1 MMRVARTG
9 FTLALLASL
18 LTSTTG
24 CSGRAAQGPG
34 TASSNKG
41 PTAGVKPSNSVPQTD
56 AQGAPNYANAA
67 NWLAIPSG
75 SAKGVDVFYLSDTTY
90 SKPASSSP
98 DVGPIDDPAMKAG
111 AQAKFTTT
119 ASVFKPVANIYAPYN
134 RQVDAKF
141 KSTLPIS
148 QQLKLEAGIPTSDAV
163 SAFTYYLEHLN
174 GGRPFI
180 LAGHSQGSNLIAN
193 ILSGYMRQNPT
204 LYGRMVA
211 AYVIGYSITGD
222 YLSENPQLKF
232 AHGPD
237 DTGAIISYNTEATV
251 MHAQN
256 PVTMPGG
263 VAINPI
269 TWTTSEQAAAASQNL
284 GGIAVDPKT
293 GGAAVDGAGN
303 PVKTEHYADATVNK
317 QRGVVI
323 CSTADPSQLAPGN
336 SALQAGIYHGY
347 DYPLYYFDIQAN
359 AANRIKHYLANR

>member
-1 MMRVARTG
+1 
-9 FTLALLASL
+9 
-18 LTSTTG
+18 
-24 CSGRAAQGPG
+24 
-34 TASSNKG
+34 
-41 PTAGVKPSNSVPQTD
+41 
-56 AQGAPNYANAA
+56 
-67 NWLAIPSG
+67 
-75 SAKGVDVFYLSDTTY
+75 
-90 SKPASSSP
+90 
-98 DVGPIDDPAMKAG
+98 MKAG

-148 QQLKLEAGIPTSDAV
+148 QQLKLEAGSPTSDAV

-174 GGRPFI
+174 AGRPFI

-193 ILSGYMRQNPT
+193 ILSGYMKARPE
-204 LYGRMVA
+204 LYKRMVA

-222 YLSENPQLKF
+222 YLNANPQLKF

-237 DTGAIISYNTEATV
+237 DTGVIISYNTEAPV
-251 MHAQN
+251 MHATN

-263 VAINPI
+263 VPINPI
-269 TWTTSEQAAAASQNL
+269 TWTTSETAAAASQNL

-303 PVKTEHYADATVNK
+303 PVKTTHYADATVNK
-317 QRGVVI
+317 KRGVVI
-323 CSTADPSQLAPGN
+323 CSTADPNQLAPGN

-359 AANRIKHYLANR
+359 AANRIKRYLANR